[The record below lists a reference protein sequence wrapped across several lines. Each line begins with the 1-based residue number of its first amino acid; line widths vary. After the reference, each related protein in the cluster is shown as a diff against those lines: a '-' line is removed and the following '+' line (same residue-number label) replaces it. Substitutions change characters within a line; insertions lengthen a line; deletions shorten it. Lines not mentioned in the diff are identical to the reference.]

1 MLFAVYL
8 KDQVN
13 VSICNGRNFCRYA
26 NMNIYLTFVALVW
39 VNLLFAQPISIEAVR
54 NSCGSGYF
62 IDNESNQPA
71 MVVRGFFCGNSYFY
85 TPISFGD
92 SIKELAFLDQSLF
105 TGVAE
110 DYDSS
115 NHVIGRYG
123 FNEGLLQDLEEFMP
137 NGTPILQLH
146 FEVFV
151 EIFYRLTFRNSPK
164 GFVIGGSVKG
174 ECGFYGTAIGYELG
188 IQMPSLFYGGSH
200 YQNGFFV
207 GCFLNR
213 GLPFHWLEDLRERR
227 LGQENTDN
235 Q

>member
-1 MLFAVYL
+1 
-8 KDQVN
+8 
-13 VSICNGRNFCRYA
+13 
-26 NMNIYLTFVALVW
+26 MNIYLTFVALVW

-146 FEVFV
+146 FEQGKQHGEQRAYNRNGVLERMSTYVHGLLHGPF
-151 EIFYRLTFRNSPK
+151 FYAWYGDFDQCVVKGYADHGSYTYEK
-164 GFVIGGSVKG
+164 GFEPCDES
-174 ECGFYGTAIGYELG
+174 
-188 IQMPSLFYGGSH
+188 
-200 YQNGFFV
+200 
-207 GCFLNR
+207 R
-213 GLPFHWLEDLRERR
+213 
-227 LGQENTDN
+227 DN
-235 Q
+235 NK